1 MAILIDTSVLV
12 ASERGTTTLAK
23 LIQPG
28 ESYSVSVITAAE
40 LLHGVHR
47 ATGRRAQARSAFVEG
62 ILNAFAP
69 LPVDM
74 PVARAYARAS
84 AALAKSG
91 TTVDANDLWIG
102 ATAISAGMEV
112 LAVDGDFERIPGLR
126 RTSPPEHTG

>member
-12 ASERGTTTLAK
+12 ASERGSMALER

-28 ESYSVSVITAAE
+28 ETYASSVITAAE

-62 ILNAFAP
+62 MLNAFAP

-74 PVARAYARAS
+74 PVARAYARTS
-84 AALAKSG
+84 ATLAKSG
-91 TTVDANDLWIG
+91 TSVDANDLWIG
-102 ATAISAGMEV
+102 ATAIAASMEV
-112 LAVDGDFERIPGLR
+112 LALDGDFERIPGLR
-126 RTSPPEHTG
+126 RASGS